1 MDIESTRLDRRAF
14 LGRLGA
20 GTAAIGALLAGCEV
34 AGTRGQTATPAAT
47 AAPIGAPSGVPQ
59 AAPPAASPA
68 SPNLIR
74 LSSVVI
80 PQESGLYAHLLPD
93 FEKRTGHRVEI
104 TTGQDV
110 YTPARVGKFD
120 VVLSHYQHEGVSPFM
135 QEGFGE
141 FPRMVFSSPVALIG
155 PPTDPA
161 GVRSATDVVDAFAR
175 IDRSGATFVVNDQD
189 GLRYVA
195 DVARRAAELSPS
207 DRYVDKGTRG
217 PDAMRA
223 AAQAAGYTMWGLVPF
238 LRLKQQQRQ
247 LPLEPLF
254 MRDQLLKSVMVTIVV
269 SAQKVPGLNS
279 AGARSLQQYLVEP
292 ATQAKIRTFRMSGV
306 AEPVWWPA
314 AHDNENALLTRP

>member
-34 AGTRGQTATPAAT
+34 AGTRGQTATPAT
-47 AAPIGAPSGVPQ
+47 AAPTGAPSGVPQ
-59 AAPPAASPA
+59 AAPLAASPA
-68 SPNLIR
+68 SPNLVR

-175 IDRSGATFVVNDQD
+175 IDRSGATFVVND
-189 GLRYVA
+189 
-195 DVARRAAELSPS
+195 
-207 DRYVDKGTRG
+207 
-217 PDAMRA
+217 
-223 AAQAAGYTMWGLVPF
+223 
-238 LRLKQQQRQ
+238 
-247 LPLEPLF
+247 
-254 MRDQLLKSVMVTIVV
+254 
-269 SAQKVPGLNS
+269 
-279 AGARSLQQYLVEP
+279 
-292 ATQAKIRTFRMSGV
+292 
-306 AEPVWWPA
+306 
-314 AHDNENALLTRP
+314 